1 MLTLWS
7 MLRNMS
13 SRRYFRRI
21 KARLGFFSLYDKII
35 WGGNMVTTIHTK
47 KDIFQDNQTYSLEK
61 DQLFHRLTIKMI
73 LNELKNNDIFITQKE
88 VKETYQKNY
97 NLNQTIDIFDE
108 KYTEQLDT
116 LGLKNEMF
124 DDDALAIVIMK
135 IIEHDFDVHSLPDIV
150 YIARDINELIHSEI
164 EYPDLLKKT
173 KSILKRLNKM
183 KKYQDVQDLQNE
195 FAPYGIDLEQFFTR
209 VFQDIYYFENE
220 RLLKQ
225 IYDLFVEF
233 QQQYQLSLRYVEIRI
248 NILATIILYDQNDID
263 EQIKDIISK
272 YPDYTLTLYYQ
283 ILNSLTK
290 INQKQLKEHYLKEAL
305 QYSPQNEEQADLLDV
320 IKEIFC

>member
-1 MLTLWS
+1 
-7 MLRNMS
+7 
-13 SRRYFRRI
+13 
-21 KARLGFFSLYDKII
+21 
-35 WGGNMVTTIHTK
+35 MVTTIHTK
-47 KDIFQDNQTYSLEK
+47 KEIFQDNQVYSLEK

-73 LNELKNNDIFITQKE
+73 LNELKNNDISISQKE
-88 VKETYQKNY
+88 IRETYQKNY

-108 KYTEQLDT
+108 KYTEQLDA

-135 IIEHDFDVHSLPDIV
+135 IIEHDFDIHSLPDIV
-150 YIARDINELIHSEI
+150 YIAKDINQLLHSEI

-173 KSILKRLNKM
+173 KNILKRLNKM

-195 FAPYGIDLEQFFTR
+195 FISYGIDLEQFFTR

-233 QQQYQLSLRYVEIRI
+233 QQNYQLSLRYVEIRI
-248 NILATIILYDQNDID
+248 NILATIVLYDQNDID
-263 EQIKDIISK
+263 EQIKDIVSK

-283 ILNSLTK
+283 VLNSLTK
-290 INQKQLKEHYLKEAL
+290 INQKQLQGHYLKEVL
-305 QYSPQNEEQADLLDV
+305 QYSPKNEEQADLLDV
-320 IKEIFC
+320 IKEIFH